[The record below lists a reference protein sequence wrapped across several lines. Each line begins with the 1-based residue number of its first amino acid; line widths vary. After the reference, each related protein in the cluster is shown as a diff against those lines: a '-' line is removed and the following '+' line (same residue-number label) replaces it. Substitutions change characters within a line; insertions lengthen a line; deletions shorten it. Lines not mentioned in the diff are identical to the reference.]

1 MSKKNKQENE
11 KEYGIVS
18 WVGLVLS
25 RISVVIAVWTISASN
40 TNAKTDRRVDTY
52 TEAMVSLDTLAFY
65 EWSAE
70 NGYEEIVNNEID
82 NEWMRKQLLEAVKI
96 KARLELF
103 DEKKADKY
111 WNIISQIFDEG
122 HKFDTNEYE
131 KLKKEIKEEI

>member
-1 MSKKNKQENE
+1 M
-11 KEYGIVS
+11 
-18 WVGLVLS
+18 GLVLS
-25 RISVVIAVWTISASN
+25 IISVVIAVWTISASN

-82 NEWMRKQLLEAVKI
+82 DEWMRKQLLEAVKI
-96 KARLELF
+96 KARLEL
-103 DEKKADKY
+103 
-111 WNIISQIFDEG
+111 FDEG

>member
-1 MSKKNKQENE
+1 MSKKNKQENK

-25 RISVVIAVWTISASN
+25 IISVVIAVWTISASN

-82 NEWMRKQLLEAVKI
+82 DEWMRKQLLEAVKI
-96 KARLELF
+96 KARLEL
-103 DEKKADKY
+103 
-111 WNIISQIFDEG
+111 FDEG